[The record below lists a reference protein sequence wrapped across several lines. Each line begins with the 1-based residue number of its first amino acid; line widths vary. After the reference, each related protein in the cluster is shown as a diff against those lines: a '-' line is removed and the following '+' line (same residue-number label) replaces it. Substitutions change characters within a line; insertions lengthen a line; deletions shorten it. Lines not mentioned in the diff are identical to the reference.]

1 MSFEFR
7 GGGFGQK
14 GQGFGPKGGGFSPGG
29 NEDDPLKDTKYT
41 GYLDEDMAEELS
53 ELQKGFKERAKKE
66 RDRFAN
72 ATDPGYWFSVYFS
85 TRQEKEAFL
94 KAMHLVKSMYGDMYI
109 DGRKWAKQAGID
121 LGQDLSR

>member
-1 MSFEFR
+1 MSFDFK

-14 GQGFGPKGGGFSPGG
+14 GQGFGPSGGGFGPGG
-29 NEDDPLKDTKYT
+29 NDDDPLKDTKYT

-66 RDRFAN
+66 RKRLEQ
-72 ATDPGYWFSVYFS
+72 ATDPEFWFSVYFA

-94 KAMHLVKSMYGDMYI
+94 KAMSLAPSMYGDRYI

-121 LGQDLSR
+121 LGEDLSR